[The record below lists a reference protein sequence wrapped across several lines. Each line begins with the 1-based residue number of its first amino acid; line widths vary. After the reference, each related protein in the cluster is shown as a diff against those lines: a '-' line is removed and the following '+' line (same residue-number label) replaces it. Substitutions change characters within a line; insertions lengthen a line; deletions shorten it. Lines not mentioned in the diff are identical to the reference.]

1 MIDVFTVYPIV
12 LLRTTRSLQRFLLLF
27 RGVIHGVRLTT
38 DSVPC
43 SPRSRIPQPSFLRRT
58 AFLSARCHHHHK
70 VFWGNFQILTSW

>member
-12 LLRTTRSLQRFLLLF
+12 LLRTTRSLQLLF

-38 DSVPC
+38 DSDYAVPC
-43 SPRSRIPQPSFLRRT
+43 SPRSRIPQLSFLRRT

-70 VFWGNFQILTSW
+70 VFQGNFQIFTSW